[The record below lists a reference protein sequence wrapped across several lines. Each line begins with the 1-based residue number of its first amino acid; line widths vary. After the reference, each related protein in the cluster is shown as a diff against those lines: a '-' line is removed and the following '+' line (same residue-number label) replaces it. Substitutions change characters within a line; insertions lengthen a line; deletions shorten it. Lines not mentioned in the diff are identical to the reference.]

1 LKIIKDNT
9 NTFPRRIWFEDGEI
23 EALADKHRRDFFHLM
38 GDTDSLIL
46 QVDKFIEIYLPG
58 ALHTE
63 ITFDPFADFHDA
75 GEPDTLGSTDFHE
88 DRLEVK
94 IERLITQGAER
105 SSWWG
110 RYNTTVIHEAAHCIL
125 HPILF
130 QHDPYQQTLFPP
142 VASKKISCL
151 ERTIDGYYAGEWW
164 EYQANQF
171 MANILMPRQL
181 FLSHF
186 QEERDSWCVMNNHDL
201 IKDYQYFSYVLWQL
215 TRVFGVSKQAA
226 KLRLFELKQIPSLQQ
241 EKLFEMDSSNFGR

>member
-9 NTFPRRIWFEDGEI
+9 NTFPHRIWFEDGEI
-23 EALADKHRRDFFHLM
+23 EALADKHRRGFFHLM
-38 GDTDSLIL
+38 GDTGSLTL

-75 GEPDTLGSTDFHE
+75 GEPDTLGSTDFHA
-88 DRLEVK
+88 DHLEVK

-130 QHDPYQQTLFPP
+130 QHDPNQQSLFPP
-142 VASKKISCL
+142 ASSKKISCL
-151 ERTIDGYYAGEWW
+151 QRTIDGYYTGEWW

-171 MANILMPRQL
+171 MANLLMPREL
-181 FLSHF
+181 FL
-186 QEERDSWCVMNNHDL
+186 ERFIKQRNAWHIHDNECL
-201 IKDYQYFSYVLWQL
+201 AGDHYELEDLARVVA
-215 TRVFGVSKQAA
+215 RVFGVSKQAA
-226 KLRLFELKQIPSLQQ
+226 KLRLFELKQISNLQQ
-241 EKLFEMDSSNFGR
+241 EKLFEIGSLNFER